1 MTTIEVR
8 GQSRAASWGWGI
20 LLVISALLVLN
31 GVALFFISAGPSTF
45 ERDTGVPMSEVREM
59 FPAVV
64 DEVVGAGQNLSILLA
79 GIGLIT
85 LMLAW
90 EGFRRRSRWAW
101 NTLWVLFGTLAVVGL
116 KSALLGG
123 RPDIG
128 GLYIGLAAV
137 TLVGQLLASRGLSP
151 QASEQV

>member
-1 MTTIEVR
+1 MNTQR
-8 GQSRAASWGWGI
+8 SQSRVSKWGWGI

-31 GVALFFISAGPSTF
+31 GVAVFFISARPSTF
-45 ERDTGVPMSEVREM
+45 EGDTGVPMSEVREM
-59 FPAVV
+59 FPTVV

-85 LMLAW
+85 VMLAW

-101 NTLWVLFGTLAVVGL
+101 NTLWVLFGTLAVAGL
-116 KSALLGG
+116 KSALLSG

-128 GLYIGLAAV
+128 SLYIGLAAV
-137 TLVGQLLASRGLSP
+137 TLVGLLLAHK
-151 QASEQV
+151 